1 MVNARPLSKKNNHS
15 RPFAFDFRSNPFTI
29 EYRPRHLIIIGNEMN
44 RWIKRDSVILM
55 RGPLYLPSISVDLSG
70 RICKLWKPP
79 FKDKLFPETYLELG
93 TNSDP
98 TIELAAIEIV
108 SRRSCF
114 TLIESNIF
122 PIIDGIRMNGKKKF
136 FTYQFLRQRNL
147 KLIEEI
153 YERIKSSSRLYRYF
167 FFLAKRCQL
176 IRQRSRWFAIQS
188 RSIARKTGLFAPCNQ
203 EDYANSAVIFA
214 AYQN

>member
-1 MVNARPLSKKNNHS
+1 
-15 RPFAFDFRSNPFTI
+15 
-29 EYRPRHLIIIGNEMN
+29 MN

-136 FTYQFLRQRNL
+136 FIYQFLRQRNL

-153 YERIKSSSRLYRYF
+153 YERI
-167 FFLAKRCQL
+167 
-176 IRQRSRWFAIQS
+176 
-188 RSIARKTGLFAPCNQ
+188 
-203 EDYANSAVIFA
+203 
-214 AYQN
+214 